1 MNTIVEFL
9 NYFFSLN
16 PGPAFANQW
25 IYWVLIGLST
35 LLAFYLF
42 YIIKSKSDKALK
54 KLLKPYPSR
63 LLLINIL
70 IMLYIFLRT
79 SNVQVFSMRIVLY
92 LLIAWL
98 LWTIYKIYKA
108 YFIVHPSRQK

>member
-9 NYFFSLN
+9 NYFFSFN

-25 IYWVLIGLST
+25 IYWLLIGIST
-35 LLAFYLF
+35 LLAFYLV
-42 YIIKSKSDKALK
+42 YLLRTNKSDKTLK
-54 KLLKPYPSR
+54 RSIKKYPSR

-79 SNVQVFSMRIVLY
+79 SNVQVFSMRIIVY

-98 LWTIYKIYKA
+98 LWTIYQVYRN
-108 YFIVHPSRQK
+108 YFSKKNSK